1 MNKGVLLVLSGYLM
15 WGAFPLYWALLNHV
29 NPSEVLLH
37 RMLWSVPVLFFL
49 VYSKSSW
56 RSNFKDS
63 LSSKKELV
71 FLLLTAILITI
82 NWGCYIL
89 AVNIGRVVEAS
100 MGYFLSPVI
109 NMLGGY
115 FFFHERISKLKQLA
129 VLFAT
134 IGSLYYVFS
143 GDSFPWLGFIVG
155 FTFAAYGIARK
166 AMASS
171 AIPGLYI
178 ETLILL
184 PFFLIFSVW
193 FYLNYDVSFLNI
205 DISTDILLILAG
217 AVTVI
222 PLALFNAGA
231 KLLQMTT
238 VGILFLITPTLQ
250 FLVGY
255 YLQNE
260 LVNSNQLIGF
270 IGVWAGLIIYCYC
283 LMKEN
288 SNFK

>member
-1 MNKGVLLVLSGYLM
+1 MNKGILFVLSGYLM
-15 WGAFPLYWALLNHV
+15 WGCFPIYWALLNHV

-71 FLLLTAILITI
+71 FLLVTAILITI

-89 AVNIGRVVEAS
+89 AVNLGRVVEAS

>member
-1 MNKGVLLVLSGYLM
+1 MNKGILFVLSGYLM
-15 WGAFPLYWALLNHV
+15 WGCFPLYWALLNHV
-29 NPSEVLLH
+29 NPSEVLFH
-37 RMLWSVPVLFFL
+37 RILWSVPVLFFL
-49 VYSKSSW
+49 VYFKTSW
-56 RSNFKDS
+56 RLNLKES

-71 FLLLTAILITI
+71 FLLITSILITI

-89 AVNIGRVVEAS
+89 AVNLGRVVEAS

-109 NMLGGY
+109 NMIGGY
-115 FFFHERISKLKQLA
+115 IFFHERISKLKQLA
-129 VLFAT
+129 VFFAT
-134 IGSLYYVFS
+134 FGALYYVLS

-155 FTFAAYGIARK
+155 FTFSAYGIARK

-171 AIPGLYI
+171 AVPGLYI

-184 PFFLIFSVW
+184 PFFLIFSIW
-193 FYLNYDVSFLNI
+193 FYSNFEVAFLNI
-205 DISTDILLILAG
+205 DISTDVLLFFAG

-231 KLLQMTT
+231 KLLPMTT
-238 VGILFLITPTLQ
+238 VGILFLITPTLH

-260 LVNSNQLIGF
+260 QVNSNQLIGF
-270 IGVWAGLIIYCYC
+270 IGVWTGLIMYSYGLIRE
-283 LMKEN
+283 K
-288 SNFK
+288 